1 HYEEMSGLNIVM
13 RKKDVDDIF
22 DPIHSLCR
30 RYWMPEEV
38 KEAALF
44 FEVIVLLEKVEAKEI
59 NSYAK
64 LMLNTKEVKDDEWH
78 TVVTMAAFGNM
89 AIIPEELL
97 NDETIIVNDYI
108 SHKNFLIKTIKNWLS
123 AKSSIELDLRMK
135 EIDGQIPKK

>member
-1 HYEEMSGLNIVM
+1 TKRFKYFSRFDVDDESYFKDKHYEEMSGLNIVM

-30 RYWMPEEV
+30 SYWMPEEV

-108 SHKNFLIKTIKNWLS
+108 SHKNFL
-123 AKSSIELDLRMK
+123 
-135 EIDGQIPKK
+135 